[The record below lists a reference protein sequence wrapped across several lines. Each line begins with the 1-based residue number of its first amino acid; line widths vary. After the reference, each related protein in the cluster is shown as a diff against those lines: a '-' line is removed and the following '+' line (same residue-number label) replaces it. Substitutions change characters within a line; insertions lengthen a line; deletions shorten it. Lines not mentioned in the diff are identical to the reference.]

1 MQLGHRNVLR
11 SPGRLALGCA
21 TILIRVRA
29 PPQRR
34 HSNRLTAGSFV
45 ALTSIP
51 PRSEVIDSSPVVL
64 LRSTTFTMRYSV
76 AALLMIARQLS
87 ESSFASAWSGPV
99 MVKVRP
105 SSTFLNM
112 FRTTYCTQSSSQ
124 RWAFI
129 SSWCSAQRLACYSN
143 TEPSRLDHRVLVR
156 MSSNPAVPKD
166 DRGNQ

>member
-105 SSTFLNM
+105 SSHHSAGHSYRAGVQRSAWLATFQQRGTKPPRSSRARENEQ
-112 FRTTYCTQSSSQ
+112 QS
-124 RWAFI
+124 RRA
-129 SSWCSAQRLACYSN
+129 
-143 TEPSRLDHRVLVR
+143 
-156 MSSNPAVPKD
+156 NP
-166 DRGNQ
+166 R